1 MRKFPIYAFAA
12 VLSLSAASLVS
23 GQGRAIK
30 PYQTPPTQPPTP
42 LGFGTVLCVADGI
55 SGAELPDSTIVM
67 GPVSI
72 QATSPVASPSAGLS
86 AVTVSISNNT
96 TLKTSSYVVTFVDND
111 TSDTLNCGDTIVSI
125 VPAA

>member
-1 MRKFPIYAFAA
+1 MRKFGIYAFAA
-12 VLSLSAASLVS
+12 VLSLSAASVVS

-55 SGAELPDSTIVM
+55 SGAELPDSIINM

-72 QATSPVASPSAGLS
+72 QATSLVTSPSAGLS

-96 TLKTSSYVVTFVDND
+96 TSKTSSYVVTFVDND
-111 TSDTLNCGDTIVSI
+111 ASGTLNCGDTIVSI